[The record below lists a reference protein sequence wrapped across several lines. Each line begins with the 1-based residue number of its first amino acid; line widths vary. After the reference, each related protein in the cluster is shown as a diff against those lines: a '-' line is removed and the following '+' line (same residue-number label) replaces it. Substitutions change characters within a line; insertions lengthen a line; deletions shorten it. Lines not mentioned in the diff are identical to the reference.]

1 MLKFMKKLLLLLFLL
16 TEHNSFSCDAI
27 WKTGNGGDSGPT
39 QLLKDVFEI
48 TKIKNNGNLENAVR
62 QTQFKWLRPKFME
75 RWHHY
80 RLLDKGQK
88 EALKN

>member
-1 MLKFMKKLLLLLFLL
+1 MKKLLLLLLLLL
-16 TEHNSFSCDAI
+16 TKHNSFSCNAI
-27 WKTGNGGDSGPT
+27 WKAGAENDSGPT
-39 QLLKDVFEI
+39 QLLKDIFEI
-48 TKIKNNGNLENAVR
+48 TNIKNNGSLENAVR
-62 QTQFKWLRPKFME
+62 QTQFKWLRPQFME